1 MAINKSQQERE
12 IAILQTEVT
21 ERIDTVINSGGR
33 AGDIETIENGA
44 NAFKRTKS
52 SESNS
57 SSGSIKPERLKFR
70 LKNMVPKMLK
80 IPECVS
86 FFIFLSNS
94 II

>member
-1 MAINKSQQERE
+1 MAINKSHQEQE
-12 IAILQTEVT
+12 IARLQIDVT
-21 ERIDTVINSGGR
+21 ERIETVINSGGR
-33 AGDIETIENGA
+33 AGDIETSENWA
-44 NAFKRTKS
+44 NVFKRTKS

-80 IPECVS
+80 FPECVS